1 VTRASR
7 FLIGLVTRFAPHHAI
22 PAGRSITAHRP
33 TTAPKQAGPKPGR
46 VASVLRKVADGTS
59 RRTRST
65 WTRLMPAPGYDL
77 ATQVFGL
84 GVQAKVLARR
94 GEISAALTLAEQL
107 DRLARTSED
116 PRNPGD
122 TALYLAEIMYLS
134 GNLTRAEEMTQR
146 AIDLY
151 ESKGAI
157 AFAMRARRLAA
168 QWASACRQSALLAS
182 ISSGAATTGTPL
194 TISMG

>member
-1 VTRASR
+1 
-7 FLIGLVTRFAPHHAI
+7 
-22 PAGRSITAHRP
+22 
-33 TTAPKQAGPKPGR
+33 
-46 VASVLRKVADGTS
+46 
-59 RRTRST
+59 
-65 WTRLMPAPGYDL
+65 MPAPGNDL

-84 GVQAKVLARR
+84 GVQAKVLAHR
-94 GEISAALTLAEQL
+94 GEISAALTLAEQV

-134 GNLTRAEEMTQR
+134 GNPTRAEEMTQR

-168 QWASACRQSALLAS
+168 QWASGTSPAS
-182 ISSGAATTGTPL
+182 T
-194 TISMG
+194 

>member
-1 VTRASR
+1 VDQD
-7 FLIGLVTRFAPHHAI
+7 VE
-22 PAGRSITAHRP
+22 
-33 TTAPKQAGPKPGR
+33 AGPKPGR

-65 WTRLMPAPGYDL
+65 WTRLMPAPGNDL

-94 GEISAALTLAEQL
+94 GEVSAALTLAEQV
-107 DRLARTSED
+107 DCLARTSED

-134 GNLTRAEEMTQR
+134 GNPTRAEEMTQR

-168 QWASACRQSALLAS
+168 QWASGTSPAS
-182 ISSGAATTGTPL
+182 T
-194 TISMG
+194 